1 MNNEKTSKKENIAE
15 IFHENTK
22 ITHFDDNLISQNIP
36 YGWVEINYKSY
47 PRFPKVNLS
56 RVYSKNSSG
65 IKKLLMKRR
74 SIRDFKVQKISFN
87 ALSKILYFSA
97 GITTQKTNDWN
108 TAFRAYPSGGAR
120 YPLELYLV
128 VFNVKDLVKGIYHFN
143 VKYNVLELIKR
154 GNFKNQMIKLFGNTT
169 WVGKS
174 GFIVLISAVFGRTL
188 IKYGNRGYRLVLLEA
203 GHLAQNIYLLSTSL
217 KLGCCA
223 LGGFLDNQLNSL
235 LSLEKTNESVIY
247 TLSIGKPSDDLDK
260 KNLF

>member
-1 MNNEKTSKKENIAE
+1 MNNEKSFKKENIAE

-36 YGWVEINYKSY
+36 YRWVEINYKSY
-47 PRFPKVNLS
+47 PRFPKVKLS
-56 RVYSKNSSG
+56 HIHSKKLSEIN
-65 IKKLLMKRR
+65 KLLMKRR
-74 SIRDFKVQKISFN
+74 SIRDFKSQEISFD

-97 GITTQKTNDWN
+97 GITTQKINDWN
-108 TAFRAYPSGGAR
+108 TSFRAYPPGGAR

-128 VFNVKDLVKGIYHFN
+128 VFNVKNLVKGIYHFN
-143 VKYNVLELIKR
+143 VKYNTLELIK
-154 GNFKNQMIKLFGNTT
+154 GGSFKNQMIKLFGNTN
-169 WVGKS
+169 WVGKA
-174 GFIVLISAVFGRTL
+174 GFIVLVSSVFGRTL

-235 LSLEKTNESVIY
+235 LNLEKTNESVIY
-247 TLSIGKPSDDLDK
+247 ALAIGKPK
-260 KNLF
+260 